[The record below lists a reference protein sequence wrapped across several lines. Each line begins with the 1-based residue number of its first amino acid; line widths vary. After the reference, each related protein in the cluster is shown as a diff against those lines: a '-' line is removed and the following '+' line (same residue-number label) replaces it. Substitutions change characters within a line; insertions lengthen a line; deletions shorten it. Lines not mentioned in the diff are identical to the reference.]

1 MFCFCILSSYVLLRV
16 TLCVIF
22 PYLEVK
28 AQQCFVSSRG
38 MFLGK
43 KTLLKIW
50 LNPGLNLNIF
60 PRTRPCRFLTCKT
73 NMSCFLD
80 IPATLG
86 TPSKASSICCA
97 NNKTSRFNLKRFLKH
112 ESLRNTDPRYE
123 EGRSFSTPYVDSSS
137 FSIKF

>member
-50 LNPGLNLNIF
+50 LNPGLNLTIF
-60 PRTRPCRFLTCKT
+60 PRTRLCRFLTCKT

-123 EGRSFSTPYVDSSS
+123 EGQSFSTPFDSSS